1 MPPIT
6 WRNIDAPDMA
16 GTAGILYQGNN
27 AVQQG
32 VLGLQQLAA
41 GVRNNQIANVD
52 NQTARNTD
60 QLLQTIRAT
69 PTLTQQQALTQQLTP
84 QALQQQYGAMVDG
97 SQVQRA
103 LQDQVQTIRTN
114 EADTFRY
121 EQDQLDRADNPRLRT
136 LDQTLSSAATS
147 NDILNTPI
155 PEGIN
160 NAAAARTRINDAYTA
175 QRNKE
180 KLLAE
185 DNLAART
192 MQMQK
197 VITDAFAT
205 GKSKEDV
212 QATAIGAGQ
221 QLELPAQTVIGMVE
235 AAGQG
240 YDVLATPTATKTKEL
255 NQFFSNYDN
264 SLKQEAAAIDQLT
277 KEQLR
282 RNPAT
287 AEYSQMQE
295 AEKNLTQGNALEGIP
310 GWNQNDSWFDTD
322 SSASGEPLRTRVQTN
337 LQAFEKE
344 VGQPIP
350 GWMIAKAGKMTG
362 VKEGPLTDNQVNSVE
377 FDKNLRNVFTQYQ
390 KEQDGITRD
399 QNNVSVRQRL
409 LEDARQQQSNAR
421 QQSEALL
428 EQLKRASVQGNT
440 KEQAAIEAQLRTL
453 SQRFT
458 QPYRYTPPAAKKPAA
473 KK

>member
-121 EQDQLDRADNPRLRT
+121 EQDQLDRADNPLLRT
-136 LDQTLSSAATS
+136 LDQTLSGAATS

-264 SLKQEAAAIDQLT
+264 SLKQEATAIDQLT

-322 SSASGEPLRTRVQTN
+322 SSASGEPLRTRVHTN

-344 VGQPIP
+344 VGQPIT

-458 QPYRYTPPAAKKPAA
+458 QPYRYTPPAAKK
-473 KK
+473 

>member
-16 GTAGILYQGNN
+16 GTAGILNQGNN

-121 EQDQLDRADNPRLRT
+121 EQDQRDRADNPLLRT

-160 NAAAARTRINDAYTA
+160 NAAAARTRINDAYTT

-221 QLELPAQTVIGMVE
+221 WLELPAQTVIAMVE

-390 KEQDGITRD
+390 KEQDGITKD

-453 SQRFT
+453 SQSFT

>member
-6 WRNIDAPDMA
+6 WRNIDAPDMS
-16 GTAGILYQGNN
+16 GTAAILNQGNN

-69 PTLTQQQALTQQLTP
+69 PTLEQQQALTQQLTP

-121 EQDQLDRADNPRLRT
+121 EQDQRDRADNPLLRT
-136 LDQTLSSAATS
+136 LDQTLSGAATS

-160 NAAAARTRINDAYTA
+160 NAAAARTRINDAYTT

-240 YDVLATPTATKTKEL
+240 YDVLATPTTTKTKEL

-295 AEKNLTQGNALEGIP
+295 AEKNISQGDALKLLP
-310 GWNQNDSWFDTD
+310 GWDNDGTTWWDNSTG
-322 SSASGEPLRTRVQTN
+322 ATGAQLRDDYIMPNLRKFEEEIGQT
-337 LQAFEKE
+337 
-344 VGQPIP
+344 VP
-350 GWMIAKAGKMTG
+350 GWMVAKAAKIS
-362 VKEGPLTDNQVNSVE
+362 GPANTLSFEDETNSE
-377 FDKNLRNVFTQYQ
+377 TFDANLRMVYKQYQ
-390 KEQDGITRD
+390 QEQDGITKD

-458 QPYRYTPPAAKKPAA
+458 QPYRYTSPAAKK
-473 KK
+473 

>member
-6 WRNIDAPDMA
+6 WRNIDAPDMS
-16 GTAGILYQGNN
+16 GTAAILNQGNN

-121 EQDQLDRADNPRLRT
+121 EQDQRDRADNPLLRT
-136 LDQTLSSAATS
+136 LDQTLSGAATS

-160 NAAAARTRINDAYTA
+160 NAAAARTRINDAYTT

-221 QLELPAQTVIGMVE
+221 RLELPAQTVIAMVE
-235 AAGQG
+235 SAGQG
-240 YDVLATPTATKTKEL
+240 YDVLATPTAAKTKGL

-282 RNPAT
+282 RNPVT

-390 KEQDGITRD
+390 KEQDGITKD

-453 SQRFT
+453 SQSFT

>member
-6 WRNIDAPDMA
+6 WRNIDAPDMS

-121 EQDQLDRADNPRLRT
+121 EQDQRDRADNPLLRT
-136 LDQTLSSAATS
+136 LDQTLSGAATS

-212 QATAIGAGQ
+212 QATAVDAGQ
-221 QLELPAQTVIGMVE
+221 RLELPAQTVIAMVE
-235 AAGQG
+235 SAGQG
-240 YDVLATPTATKTKEL
+240 YDVLATPTAAKTKEL

-282 RNPAT
+282 RNPVT

>member
-6 WRNIDAPDMA
+6 WRNVDAPDMS
-16 GTAGILYQGNN
+16 GTAAILNQGNN
-27 AVQQG
+27 ALQQG
-32 VLGLQQLAA
+32 ITGLQQLAL

-69 PTLTQQQALTQQLTP
+69 ATLPQQQQLTQQLTP
-84 QALQQQYGAMVDG
+84 AALQQQYGAMVDG

-114 EADTFRY
+114 EADTFAY
-121 EQDQLDRADNPRLRT
+121 EQAERNRADDPRLRA
-136 LDQTLSSAATS
+136 LDQTLSSAADS
-147 NDILNTPI
+147 NAILNTPI

-160 NAAAARTRINDAYTA
+160 NAAAARTRINDAYTT

-322 SSASGEPLRTRVQTN
+322 SSASGEPLRTRVHTN

-344 VGQPIP
+344 IGQPIP

-390 KEQDGITRD
+390 KEQDGITKD

-453 SQRFT
+453 SQSFT

>member
-6 WRNIDAPDMA
+6 WRNIDAPDMS
-16 GTAGILYQGNN
+16 GTAAILNQGNN

-121 EQDQLDRADNPRLRT
+121 EQDALNRADAPLLRT

-160 NAAAARTRINDAYTA
+160 NAAAARTRINDAYTT

-390 KEQDGITRD
+390 KEQDGITKD